1 MGIQCK
7 TGALSVGFQ
16 HPARETPPGPKQG
29 PQVPGVVMTICPVA
43 IAVGCK
49 KCPVF
54 KVCPAKT
61 TLGDYDPDAKPAAP
75 KKTTDAGKRG

>member
-1 MGIQCK
+1 
-7 TGALSVGFQ
+7 
-16 HPARETPPGPKQG
+16 
-29 PQVPGVVMTICPVA
+29 MTLCPVA

-61 TLGDYDPDAKPAAP
+61 TLGDYRPADESRSQKPEQ
-75 KKTTDAGKRG
+75 KKSSSGPE